1 MPRFV
6 IKVEKWGSGLRVSIP
21 KIMVAELGL
30 EKMAYALAWGVRGGK
45 IVIEPFIDEGMLSEA
60 ISGDR
65 ALGNPGAEKP

>member
-1 MPRFV
+1 MPRYV
-6 IKVEKWGSGLRVSIP
+6 VKVEKHGSQVRVTIP

-65 ALGNPGAEKP
+65 AVGDPAA

>member
-6 IKVEKWGSGLRVSIP
+6 IKVEKHGSRLRVTIP
-21 KIMVAELGL
+21 KVMVAELGL

-60 ISGDR
+60 VSRDR
-65 ALGNPGAEKP
+65 ALGDSGAEKP